1 MDILFDLFHPRLPI
15 QERTLVDLQ
24 LALVEIQFILRQ
36 ASADECDDLL
46 NLSAAFCV
54 DTVVIYET
62 AAGHVRKLVMYL
74 TVDRAKDDFGYD
86 SG

>member
-46 NLSAAFCV
+46 NLSTAFCV
-54 DTVVIYET
+54 DAVVIYIT
-62 AAGHVRKLVMYL
+62 AAGHALKLFMYL
-74 TVDRAKDDFGYD
+74 TVDRAKDDLGYD